1 MRHALDEISHGAGFQ
16 GLVDIFVALVGREH
30 DETRL
35 RSRPADGADD
45 IHSALIREPEIHQSD
60 VRPMFPEQAYRFL
73 CSSRLPG
80 NRHVGLRLNDGGN
93 AEAHDRVIV
102 ANENFNLLF
111 ITHIGMLSSAAG
123 DWR

>member
-1 MRHALDEISHGAGFQ
+1 MRVMS
-16 GLVDIFVALVGREH
+16 GLML
-30 DETRL
+30 
-35 RSRPADGADD
+35 
-45 IHSALIREPEIHQSD
+45 
-60 VRPMFPEQAYRFL
+60 PEQAYRFL

-80 NRHVGLRLNDGGN
+80 YRHIRLRLNDGGN